1 MEAVKN
7 VEPQN
12 INDGGIM
19 ASMSN
24 AIGNSPTANN
34 IAAATGNT
42 AANAANAANAAVSAA
57 TNASAN
63 AASANAASA
72 ASAAASAVSNA
83 AASASENAKAAVAA
97 ASVDNAKAAITNML
111 SFNENIFYLIIFLVL
126 ITIIVGYFLYYI
138 ITDNI
143 LYQQKIE
150 VSGTEVPIICNELS
164 EFKINR
170 NLTNSNGIKRS
181 YGFWIY
187 INDINKYNGNFR
199 HIAHVGDKH
208 EKIQNASPYIFLDRT
223 SNQIHVRFAPKD
235 DTAPNTTITTGDKL
249 NNITDVNK
257 LLKYN
262 NMTKRCGITIK
273 YVPIQRWV
281 HVVVVISDINSGVV
295 YTYIDGELS
304 DVEDNKKFE
313 NKLVLHELNFE
324 NTGNLYVGGSALNSV
339 VDTMGFSGLMSK
351 FTLYNYDLNKNDI
364 YKEYNKGPLNGLLTS
379 MGIGSYGLRN
389 PVYKLNTIS

>member
-1 MEAVKN
+1 MDAVKN
-7 VEPQN
+7 VEPKN

-24 AIGNSPTANN
+24 AIGNSQPANN
-34 IAAATGNT
+34 AV
-42 AANAANAANAAVSAA
+42 ANAADAANAAVSAA
-57 TNASAN
+57 ANASAN
-63 AASANAASA
+63 ATSA

-83 AASASENAKAAVAA
+83 ATTASENAKAALAS
-97 ASVDNAKAAITNML
+97 ASVDNAKAAITNMF

-208 EKIQNASPYIFLDRT
+208 EKIQNASPYIFLDDY
-223 SNQIHVRFAPKD
+223 SNKIHFRFAPKD
-235 DTAPNTTITTGDKL
+235 DIAPHTTITTTDKL
-249 NNITDVNK
+249 NIISDVNK
-257 LLKYN
+257 LLKYDN
-262 NMTKRCGITIK
+262 TKHCGITIK

-281 HVVVVISDINSGVV
+281 HIVVVISDANSGVV
-295 YTYIDGELS
+295 YTYVDGELS
-304 DVEDNKKFE
+304 DVEDNKT
-313 NKLVLHELNFE
+313 NKLNLHELNFE

-389 PVYKLNTIS
+389 PIYKLNTIN

>member
-7 VEPQN
+7 VEPKN
-12 INDGGIM
+12 VNDGGIM
-19 ASMSN
+19 ASVSN
-24 AIGNSPTANN
+24 AISNSQP
-34 IAAATGNT
+34 AATNT
-42 AANAANAANAAVSAA
+42 AANAANAADAANAAVSAA
-57 TNASAN
+57 ANASAN
-63 AASANAASA
+63 ASSA

-83 AASASENAKAAVAA
+83 AASASENAKAAIAS

-126 ITIIVGYFLYYI
+126 ITIIVGYTLYYI

-143 LYQQKIE
+143 LYQQKVE

-208 EKIQNASPYIFLDRT
+208 EKIQNASPYIFLDKT
-223 SNQIHVRFAPKD
+223 TNQIHFRFAPID
-235 DTAPNTTITTGDKL
+235 DTIITTTDKL
-249 NNITDVNK
+249 NIISDVNK
-257 LLKYN
+257 LLKYDN
-262 NMTKRCGITIK
+262 NTKKCGITIK

-281 HVVVVISDINSGVV
+281 HIVVVISDANSGVV

-304 DVEDNKKFE
+304 DVEDNKT
-313 NKLVLHELNFE
+313 NRLILHELNFE

-389 PVYKLNTIS
+389 PIYKLNTIN

>member
-7 VEPQN
+7 VEPKN
-12 INDGGIM
+12 VNDGGIM
-19 ASMSN
+19 ASVSN
-24 AIGNSPTANN
+24 AISNSQP
-34 IAAATGNT
+34 AAANT
-42 AANAANAANAAVSAA
+42 AANAADAANAAVSAA

-63 AASANAASA
+63 ASSA

-83 AASASENAKAAVAA
+83 AASASENAKAAIAA

-164 EFKINR
+164 EFKISR

-187 INDINKYNGNFR
+187 INDINKYSGNFR

-208 EKIQNASPYIFLDRT
+208 EKIQNASPYIFLDKT
-223 SNQIHVRFAPKD
+223 TNQIHIRFAPKD
-235 DTAPNTTITTGDKL
+235 DTTITSGDKL
-249 NNITDVNK
+249 NIITDINR
-257 LLKYN
+257 LLKYDN
-262 NMTKRCGITIK
+262 TTKRCGITIK

-281 HVVVVISDINSGVV
+281 HVVVVISDVNSGVV

-313 NKLVLHELNFE
+313 NKLHLHELNFE

>member
-7 VEPQN
+7 VEPKN
-12 INDGGIM
+12 VNDGGIM
-19 ASMSN
+19 ASVSN
-24 AIGNSPTANN
+24 AISNSQP
-34 IAAATGNT
+34 AATNT
-42 AANAANAANAAVSAA
+42 AANAADAANAAVSAA
-57 TNASAN
+57 ANASAN
-63 AASANAASA
+63 ASSA

-83 AASASENAKAAVAA
+83 AASASENAKAAIAS

-164 EFKINR
+164 EFKISR

-187 INDINKYNGNFR
+187 INDINKYSGNFR

-208 EKIQNASPYIFLDRT
+208 EKIQNASPYIFLDKT
-223 SNQIHVRFAPKD
+223 TNQIHFRFAPKED
-235 DTAPNTTITTGDKL
+235 IAPNTPITTTDKL
-249 NNITDVNK
+249 NNIGADVNK
-257 LLKYN
+257 LLKYDN
-262 NMTKRCGITIK
+262 NTKRCGITIK

-281 HVVVVISDINSGVV
+281 HVVVVISDANSGVV

-313 NKLVLHELNFE
+313 NKLHLHELNFE

>member
-1 MEAVKN
+1 MEAAKN

-24 AIGNSPTANN
+24 AIGNSPAANN
-34 IAAATGNT
+34 IATATGNTAAT

-57 TNASAN
+57 TNVS
-63 AASANAASA
+63 SAASA
-72 ASAAASAVSNA
+72 ASASASA
-83 AASASENAKAAVAA
+83 AASTISENAKAAAA
-97 ASVDNAKAAITNML
+97 AVSVDNAKAAITNML
-111 SFNENIFYLIIFLVL
+111 SFNENIFYLIIFLVI
-126 ITIIVGYFLYYI
+126 ITIIVGYTLYYI
-138 ITDNI
+138 ITDNV
-143 LYQQKIE
+143 LYQQKVE

-164 EFKINR
+164 EFKISR

-181 YGFWIY
+181 FGFWIY
-187 INDINKYNGNFR
+187 INDINKYSGKFR

-208 EKIQNASPYIFLDRT
+208 EKILNASPYIFLDSY
-223 SNQIHVRFAPKD
+223 SNKIYFRFAPKD
-235 DTAPNTTITTGDKL
+235 ESEQTSPPILSTDKL
-249 NNITDVNK
+249 NNISDINK
-257 LLKYN
+257 LLKYDN
-262 NMTKRCGITIK
+262 NNKNCGITIK

-281 HVVVVISDINSGVV
+281 HIVVVVSDANSGIV
-295 YTYIDGELS
+295 YTYVDGELS

-313 NKLVLHELNFE
+313 NKLHLHELNFE

-339 VDTMGFSGLMSK
+339 VDTMGFSGLISK
-351 FTLYNYDLNKNDI
+351 FTLYNYDMNKNDI

-389 PVYKLNTIS
+389 PIYKLNTIS

>member
-24 AIGNSPTANN
+24 V
-34 IAAATGNT
+34 TGNT

-57 TNASAN
+57 AN
-63 AASANAASA
+63 VSSAASA
-72 ASAAASAVSNA
+72 ASASASAA
-83 AASASENAKAAVAA
+83 AAALSENAKAAAA
-97 ASVDNAKAAITNML
+97 AVSIDNAKAAITNML
-111 SFNENIFYLIIFLVL
+111 SFNENIFYLIIFLVI
-126 ITIIVGYFLYYI
+126 ITIIVGYTLYYI
-138 ITDNI
+138 ITDNV
-143 LYQQKIE
+143 LYQQKVE

-170 NLTNSNGIKRS
+170 NLSNSNGIKRS
-181 YGFWIY
+181 FGFWIY
-187 INDINKYNGNFR
+187 INDINKYAGNFR

-208 EKIQNASPYIFLDRT
+208 EKIQNASPYIFLDAH
-223 SNQIHVRFAPKD
+223 SNKIHVRFAPKD
-235 DTAPNTTITTGDKL
+235 EAEKISPPILSADKL
-249 NNITDVNK
+249 NNITDINK
-257 LLKYN
+257 LLKYEN
-262 NMTKRCGITIK
+262 NEKSCGITIK

-281 HVVVVISDINSGVV
+281 HIVVVVSDANSGIV
-295 YTYIDGELS
+295 YTYVDGDLA
-304 DVEDNKKFE
+304 DVEDNKT

-389 PVYKLNTIS
+389 PIYKLNTIS

>member
-24 AIGNSPTANN
+24 V
-34 IAAATGNT
+34 TGNT

-57 TNASAN
+57 AN
-63 AASANAASA
+63 VSSAASA
-72 ASAAASAVSNA
+72 ASASASAA
-83 AASASENAKAAVAA
+83 ATALSENAKAAAA
-97 ASVDNAKAAITNML
+97 AVSIDNAKAAITNML
-111 SFNENIFYLIIFLVL
+111 SFNENIFYLIIFLVI
-126 ITIIVGYFLYYI
+126 ITIIVGYTLYYI

-143 LYQQKIE
+143 LYQQKVE

-170 NLTNSNGIKRS
+170 NLSNSNGIKRS
-181 YGFWIY
+181 FGFWIY
-187 INDINKYNGNFR
+187 INDINKYSGNFR

-208 EKIQNASPYIFLDRT
+208 EKIQNASPYIFLDAY
-223 SNQIHVRFAPKD
+223 SNKIHVRFAPKD
-235 DTAPNTTITTGDKL
+235 EADKNSGILSTDKL
-249 NNITDVNK
+249 NNINKDDVNR
-257 LLKYN
+257 LLKYEN
-262 NMTKRCGITIK
+262 NEKNCGITIK

-281 HVVVVISDINSGVV
+281 HVVVVVSDANSGVV

-304 DVEDNKKFE
+304 DFEDNKK
-313 NKLVLHELNFE
+313 NKLHLHELNFE

-389 PVYKLNTIS
+389 PIYKLNTIS

>member
-7 VEPQN
+7 VEPKN
-12 INDGGIM
+12 VNDGGIM
-19 ASMSN
+19 ASVSN
-24 AIGNSPTANN
+24 AISNSQP
-34 IAAATGNT
+34 AAANT
-42 AANAANAANAAVSAA
+42 AANAADAANAAVSAA

-63 AASANAASA
+63 ASSA

-83 AASASENAKAAVAA
+83 AASASENAKAAIAA

-164 EFKINR
+164 EFKISR

-187 INDINKYNGNFR
+187 INDINKYSGNFR

-208 EKIQNASPYIFLDRT
+208 EKIQNASPYIFLDKT
-223 SNQIHVRFAPKD
+223 TNQIHIRFAPKD
-235 DTAPNTTITTGDKL
+235 DTTITSGDKL
-249 NNITDVNK
+249 NIITDVNR
-257 LLKYN
+257 LLKYDN
-262 NMTKRCGITIK
+262 TTKRCGITIK

-281 HVVVVISDINSGVV
+281 HVVVVISDVNSGVV

-304 DVEDNKKFE
+304 DVEDNKNFD
-313 NKLVLHELNFE
+313 NKLHLHELNFE

>member
-7 VEPQN
+7 VEPKN
-12 INDGGIM
+12 VNDGGIM
-19 ASMSN
+19 ASVSN
-24 AIGNSPTANN
+24 AISNSQP
-34 IAAATGNT
+34 AATNT
-42 AANAANAANAAVSAA
+42 AANAADAANAAVSAA
-57 TNASAN
+57 ANASAN
-63 AASANAASA
+63 ASSA

-83 AASASENAKAAVAA
+83 AASASENAKAAIAS

-164 EFKINR
+164 EFKISR

-187 INDINKYNGNFR
+187 INDINKYSGNFR

-208 EKIQNASPYIFLDRT
+208 EKIQNASPYIFLDKT
-223 SNQIHVRFAPKD
+223 TNQIHFRFAPKD
-235 DTAPNTTITTGDKL
+235 DIAPNTPITSGDKL
-249 NNITDVNK
+249 NIISDVNK
-257 LLKYN
+257 LLKYGTEN
-262 NMTKRCGITIK
+262 KRCGITIK

-281 HVVVVISDINSGVV
+281 HVVVVISDANSGVV

-313 NKLVLHELNFE
+313 NKLHLHELNFE

>member
-1 MEAVKN
+1 MDAVKN
-7 VEPQN
+7 VEPKN

-19 ASMSN
+19 ASVSN
-24 AIGNSPTANN
+24 AIGNSQPANN
-34 IAAATGNT
+34 A
-42 AANAANAANAAVSAA
+42 AANAADAANAAVSAA
-57 TNASAN
+57 ANASAN
-63 AASANAASA
+63 ATSA

-83 AASASENAKAAVAA
+83 AATASENAKAALAS
-97 ASVDNAKAAITNML
+97 ASVDNAKAAITNMF

-208 EKIQNASPYIFLDRT
+208 ENIKNASPYIFLDDY
-223 SNQIHVRFAPKD
+223 SNKIHFRFAPKD
-235 DTAPNTTITTGDKL
+235 DALLNTTRL
-249 NNITDVNK
+249 NLVKTPDE

-262 NMTKRCGITIK
+262 NHTKKCGITIK

-281 HVVVVISDINSGVV
+281 HIVVVISDANSGVV
-295 YTYIDGELS
+295 YTYVDGELS
-304 DVEDNKKFE
+304 DVEDNKT
-313 NKLVLHELNFE
+313 NRLILHELNFE
-324 NTGNLYVGGSALNSV
+324 NTGNLYVGGSALNSA

-389 PVYKLNTIS
+389 PVYKLNTIN

>member
-7 VEPQN
+7 VEPKN
-12 INDGGIM
+12 VNDGGIM
-19 ASMSN
+19 ASVSN
-24 AIGNSPTANN
+24 AISNSQP
-34 IAAATGNT
+34 AATNT
-42 AANAANAANAAVSAA
+42 AANAADAANAAVSAA
-57 TNASAN
+57 ANASAN
-63 AASANAASA
+63 ASSA

-83 AASASENAKAAVAA
+83 AASASENAKAAIAS

-164 EFKINR
+164 EFKISR

-187 INDINKYNGNFR
+187 INDINKYSGNFR

-208 EKIQNASPYIFLDRT
+208 EKIQNASPYIFLDKT
-223 SNQIHVRFAPKD
+223 TNQIHFRFAPKD
-235 DTAPNTTITTGDKL
+235 DIAPNTTITSGDKL

-257 LLKYN
+257 LLKYD
-262 NMTKRCGITIK
+262 NMNKKCGITIK

-281 HVVVVISDINSGVV
+281 HVVVVISDANSGVV

-304 DVEDNKKFE
+304 DVEDNKKFD
-313 NKLVLHELNFE
+313 NKLHLHELNFE